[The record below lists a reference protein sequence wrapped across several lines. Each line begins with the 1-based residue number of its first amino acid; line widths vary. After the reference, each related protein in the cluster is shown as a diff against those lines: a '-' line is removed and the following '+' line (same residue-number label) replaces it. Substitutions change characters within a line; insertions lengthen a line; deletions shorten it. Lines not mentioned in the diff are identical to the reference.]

1 MNGSVTLKK
10 ILLLILFGI
19 FPLLIFAEDYFV
31 CVGSYRYKKNAF
43 ACSDFLAKKEI
54 VTCVAEFELDSKLLF
69 RVLIKEPFKTVS
81 QASKYVKKLSKN
93 STVKELK
100 ISGIWILGIKELVL
114 AERDPVN
121 YDATIDIN
129 INVQIEQKSKA
140 TLMQYVPL
148 KKEEP
153 PVIEKPEESVPE
165 SETETEAPESGQEQ
179 NAPDVALAV
188 EEPSITEESAP
199 YKPTA
204 ETVAPSQE
212 NTAPIIE
219 EPSLQEEPVASE
231 PAAIKELEPASALP
245 EPEPLEEL
253 PDDIPVLEEESEE
266 PALEEEPAA
275 IIEEPAPDTEPEV
288 PVQPAEIE
296 PPVIEPEPPIEP
308 PEPVQSVKVPAP
320 EVREPPVSNMPP
332 EPPAP
337 VATPTPVEKAPTP
350 SMEEHTPAVSQ
361 EIQTFKN
368 VPLGTDVLEADIDY
382 DAVIRYKGMAL
393 YTGGVVAL
401 PGDGSK
407 VLKYAAGGVLGLE
420 YTFPEFYLIPDSVD
434 WGFSTR
440 VEYSLEFPSDNA
452 EFESASAAYAVFG
465 LWSRIP
471 FTALGTWFAMQP
483 EIAYGLAGE
492 KAAPENS
499 GSKNDGIDF
508 CHTMRV
514 SVGFRWIPRA
524 FPLLEVEASP
534 FYSFVLHSDNQT
546 LNQIGARVGFVFHF
560 GRVYLY

>member
-93 STVKELK
+93 SAVKELK

-153 PVIEKPEESVPE
+153 PVIEKPEES
-165 SETETEAPESGQEQ
+165 
-179 NAPDVALAV
+179 
-188 EEPSITEESAP
+188 AP

-212 NTAPIIE
+212 DTAPIIE

-245 EPEPLEEL
+245 ESEPLEEL
-253 PDDIPVLEEESEE
+253 PDDIPVLEEEPEE
-266 PALEEEPAA
+266 PALEEAPAA

-296 PPVIEPEPPIEP
+296 PPV
-308 PEPVQSVKVPAP
+308 
-320 EVREPPVSNMPP
+320 SNMPP

-337 VATPTPVEKAPTP
+337 VATPTPVEKAPAP

-368 VPLGTDVLEADIDY
+368 VPLGTDVLEADSDY

-393 YTGGVVAL
+393 YTGGAVAL

-492 KAAPENS
+492 KAVPENS

>member
-93 STVKELK
+93 SAVKELK

-179 NAPDVALAV
+179 NAPDVALEV
-188 EEPSITEESAP
+188 EEPSITEESAPDATEQDAEPEIPAPAADVEQDAAPEESAP

-212 NTAPIIE
+212 DTAPIIE

-231 PAAIKELEPASALP
+231 PAAIKELEPA
-245 EPEPLEEL
+245 
-253 PDDIPVLEEESEE
+253 
-266 PALEEEPAA
+266 A

-296 PPVIEPEPPIEP
+296 P
-308 PEPVQSVKVPAP
+308 A
-320 EVREPPVSNMPP
+320 VSNMPP

-337 VATPTPVEKAPTP
+337 VATPTPVEKAPAP

-393 YTGGVVAL
+393 YTGGTVAL